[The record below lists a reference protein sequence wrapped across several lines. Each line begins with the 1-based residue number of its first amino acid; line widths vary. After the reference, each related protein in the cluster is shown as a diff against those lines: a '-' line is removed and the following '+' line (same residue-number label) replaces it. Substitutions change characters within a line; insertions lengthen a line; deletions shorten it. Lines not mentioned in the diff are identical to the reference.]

1 MQQETSS
8 GGQVATAVA
17 VVNKE
22 KNPTVGSIGGIAV
35 GGKMSRPRCKTCNKP
50 LPQMACNDAD
60 CDQMRVMC
68 CRTCCIK
75 CGTPCYSGKCAR
87 VECPEVYPE
96 CNCEVSPGC
105 CPDSVECANESC
117 CVNKAK
123 PKHKASS
130 SESKE
135 EGGEEEEGEGDENID
150 SPTEGGM
157 RRGGKTVIR
166 TGTIVYAGSEHE
178 GTEEETFKKIIGHK
192 LYHFLSERTNP
203 RADAEIFVEQECMK
217 DDPEECEM
225 LEENSGESVRKVK
238 RHQQVEEEAESGDY
252 TEPDSWLTQYVGGKP
267 KAKGSEDEDEEPR
280 EAERDVEHVP
290 IVLEFPTKTSPHA
303 KVSGRYECKTFK
315 FSLPSGISLNEALR
329 SGDGEIRL
337 PLTKGAVDE
346 LFGFSKQ
353 EHDDGKP
360 KAIYPN
366 SISVVCHTN
375 NTPFHFIPAFVVE
388 APSIDEPGKFEQ
400 KQFTLAQYGRRFAYY
415 NDRTN
420 VFGKDSSVSP
430 YHVSL
435 PPTGSVTKQPRG
447 PKTIFAQ
454 RYHPCMAKLFER
466 WAGLDYRRLF
476 DENVKPV
483 PGREGV
489 GMFDVS
495 AEKDEDGLYSRS
507 PNAFHYWFTRL
518 DKLKEIARVAGASAK
533 GEGGAGTSNSFSR
546 EAKSKNAPVLSDDET
561 AKQLSA
567 MWSPE
572 TKSLYVQIEPL
583 WRLWKQQHDKVTKMH
598 GDRDEEKVHPN
609 RFMLFSSA
617 GTEYASTDDSV
628 RAIQRQ
634 RQVVSYLALRP
645 ILGATLEG
653 KVEGWAG
660 PNLVVPSGTSNQISV
675 EIEFCF
681 QKCHITGKMGNSG
694 EAQMGGDMK
703 EGDKRVQ
710 GYMRGNPGSEPGRS
724 YVQGY
729 SIHGGHSVNG
739 HWSSNP
745 GSSPGSH
752 YVAPYSTGVNKQGH
766 YVSGHMSQNQGPTP
780 GSHYIAP
787 YNTAVNKQ
795 GHHVSG
801 YTSQNPGS
809 VPGTHYVA
817 PYNTGVSKQGHH
829 VDPYSRSVA
838 GPSTDT
844 TRVSGY
850 TTAASKQGH
859 HVDPHSSANPNGP
872 GTHHVVGYSTGVSK
886 QGHHVTEHMA
896 ANAGALPGQHHVSG
910 YQTSVNKQGHHVSGH
925 LAANAGSAPGKH
937 EVSGYTTG
945 ISKQGHHVDGHMAS
959 NAGHVPGE
967 HYVSGYTTGISKQG
981 HHVDGHMASNAGSK
995 PGEHYVT
1002 GYQTSASKQGHHVSG
1017 HLAANAGP
1025 ALGQHQVS
1033 GYTTGSSK
1041 QGHHVDSH
1049 YASNPGADTR
1059 THLVSGYQ
1067 TGASKQG
1074 HHVAEHMSANAGPAP
1089 GQHHVASYTTGSSK
1103 QGHHV
1108 AAHSASNPGPGPATH
1123 HVDGYTT
1130 GSSKQ
1135 GDKHVQGYMRSNPG
1149 AEPGKSHVSG
1159 YTRDD
1164 D

>member
-1 MQQETSS
+1 MQQETST

-22 KNPTVGSIGGIAV
+22 KNSAVGSIGGIAV

-68 CRTCCIK
+68 CRSCCIK

-96 CNCEVSPGC
+96 CECEVSPGC
-105 CPDSVECANESC
+105 CPDDVACANDAC

-123 PKHKASS
+123 PKTKTAL
-130 SESKE
+130 ESKE
-135 EGGEEEEGEGDENID
+135 EAGGEEGEGDEENPE
-150 SPTEGGM
+150 SPMEGGN
-157 RRGGKTVIR
+157 RSGGKTVIR

-178 GTEEETFKKIIGHK
+178 GTEEEAFKKIIGHK

-203 RADAEIFVEQECMK
+203 RADTEIFVEQECMK

-225 LEENSGESVRKVK
+225 TQEAGNDTRSHKVK
-238 RHQQVEEEAESGDY
+238 RHQQRVEEQESETGDY
-252 TEPDSWLTQYVGGKP
+252 TEPDSWLTQYVGAP
-267 KAKGSEDEDEEPR
+267 KEKEKETDEEQEQESQEP
-280 EAERDVEHVP
+280 EHVP
-290 IVLEFPTKTSPHA
+290 ITLDFPTKTSPHT

-315 FSLPSGISLNEALR
+315 FTLPPSTSLSEALR
-329 SGDGEIRL
+329 SGDGEVRL
-337 PLTKGAVDE
+337 PLTKVAVDE
-346 LFGFSKQ
+346 LFGFSK
-353 EHDDGKP
+353 EEYDNGKP
-360 KAIYPN
+360 KAIYPS
-366 SISVVCHTN
+366 SISLVCHTN
-375 NTPFHFIPAFVVE
+375 NTPFHFVPSFVVE
-388 APSIDEPGKFEQ
+388 APSIEGQPGTFEE

-420 VFGKDSSVSP
+420 KTEKGVSGVAP

-435 PPTGSVTKQPRG
+435 PPTGTVSKQPRG
-447 PKTIFAQ
+447 PKILFAQ
-454 RYHPCMAKLFER
+454 RFHPCMEKLFER

-483 PGREGV
+483 PGRQGV

-495 AEKDEDGLYSRS
+495 AEKDDDGLYTRS

-533 GEGGAGTSNSFSR
+533 GEGGAGVSNSFSR

-572 TKSLYVQIEPL
+572 NKSLYVQIEPL
-583 WRLWKQQHDKVTKMH
+583 WKLWKQQHDKVTKMH

-609 RFMLFSSA
+609 RFMVFSPSGEEYGATSA
-617 GTEYASTDDSV
+617 ASV
-628 RAIQRQ
+628 KAR

-645 ILGATLEG
+645 ILGATLDG
-653 KVEGWAG
+653 RVEGWAG
-660 PNLVVPSGTSNQISV
+660 PSLSVPPGTSNQISV
-675 EIEFCF
+675 ELEFCF
-681 QKCHITGKMGNSG
+681 QKCHITGKMNTGG
-694 EAQMGGDMK
+694 ESQIRGEMK

-752 YVAPYSTGVNKQGH
+752 YIAPYNTAVNKQGH
-766 YVSGHMSQNQGPTP
+766 HVSGHMSQNQGSTP
-780 GSHYIAP
+780 GAHYIAP
-787 YNTAVNKQ
+787 YSTAVNKQ

-801 YTSQNPGS
+801 YTSQNPGAT
-809 VPGTHYVA
+809 PGTHYVA
-817 PYNTGVSKQGHH
+817 PYNTAVSKQGHH

-850 TTAASKQGH
+850 TTGVDRQGH
-859 HVDPHSSANPNGP
+859 HVDPHSSSNPGP
-872 GTHHVVGYSTGVSK
+872 GSGTHHVV
-886 QGHHVTEHMA
+886 
-896 ANAGALPGQHHVSG
+896 G
-910 YQTSVNKQGHHVSGH
+910 YQTSVNKQGHHVNEHMAANAGREPGQHHVSGYQTSANKQGHHVGGH
-925 LAANAGSAPGKH
+925 LAANAGSVPGK
-937 EVSGYTTG
+937 
-945 ISKQGHHVDGHMAS
+945 
-959 NAGHVPGE
+959 
-967 HYVSGYTTGISKQG
+967 
-981 HHVDGHMASNAGSK
+981 
-995 PGEHYVT
+995 
-1002 GYQTSASKQGHHVSG
+1002 
-1017 HLAANAGP
+1017 
-1025 ALGQHQVS
+1025 HQVS
-1033 GYTTGSSK
+1033 G
-1041 QGHHVDSH
+1041 
-1049 YASNPGADTR
+1049 
-1059 THLVSGYQ
+1059 
-1067 TGASKQG
+1067 
-1074 HHVAEHMSANAGPAP
+1074 
-1089 GQHHVASYTTGSSK
+1089 YTTGSSK

-1123 HVDGYTT
+1123 HVGGYTT
-1130 GSSKQ
+1130 GITKQ
-1135 GDKHVQGYMRSNPG
+1135 GDKRTQGYV
-1149 AEPGKSHVSG
+1149 H
-1159 YTRDD
+1159 DD